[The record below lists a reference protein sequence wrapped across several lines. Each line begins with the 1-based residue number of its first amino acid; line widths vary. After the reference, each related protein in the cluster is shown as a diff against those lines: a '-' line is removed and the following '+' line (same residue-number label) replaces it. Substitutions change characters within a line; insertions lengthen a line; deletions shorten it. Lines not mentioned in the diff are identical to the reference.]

1 MNAALLVIDIQNEFF
16 NYGPVTAQLLN
27 SAIENIN
34 WVIAL
39 FREKGLPVIS
49 VQQLEPD
56 ENMVPGKPGFDI
68 PDSLKILPSDLHI
81 HKTYRNSFNKT
92 PLAAELSKLGV
103 DTVFIT
109 GYCAEFCVLSTMRGA
124 MDLDLTP
131 IIVKN
136 CIASDR
142 PENVTFVE
150 NIDDL
155 ITYGALR
162 KLLE

>member
-1 MNAALLVIDIQNEFF
+1 MKAALLVIDIQKDFF
-16 NYGPVTAQLLN
+16 NNGPMTAQLLN

-34 WVIAL
+34 WVIPL
-39 FREKGLPVIS
+39 FRKKRLPVIC
-49 VQQLEPD
+49 VQQLEP
-56 ENMVPGKPGFDI
+56 ENKLVPGEPGFDI
-68 PDSLKILPSDLHI
+68 PDSLNILPSDLHI

-92 PLAAELSKLGV
+92 PLAAELAKLGV

-162 KLLE
+162 KFLE

>member
-1 MNAALLVIDIQNEFF
+1 MKPALLVIDIQKDFF
-16 NYGPVTAQLLN
+16 NNSPTTAQLLN
-27 SAIENIN
+27 NAIENIN
-34 WVIAL
+34 PVIAL
-39 FREKGLPVIS
+39 FREKGLPVIC
-49 VQQLEPD
+49 VQHMEP
-56 ENMVPGKPGFDI
+56 ENGLVPGQEKYDL
-68 PDSLKILPSDLHI
+68 PDSLQILPSDLHI

-92 PLAAELSKLGV
+92 PLAEKLAEMGV

-109 GYCAEFCVLSTMRGA
+109 GYCAQYCILSTIRGA

-131 IIVKN
+131 IVVKD
-136 CIASDR
+136 CIAGDD
-142 PENVTFVE
+142 PESVTFVE

>member
-1 MNAALLVIDIQNEFF
+1 MKPALLVIDIQKDFF
-16 NYGPVTAQLLN
+16 NNSATTAQLLN
-27 SAIENIN
+27 KAIENIN

-39 FREKGLPVIS
+39 FREKGLPVIC
-49 VQQLEPD
+49 VQHMEP
-56 ENMVPGKPGFDI
+56 ENGLVPGQEKYDL
-68 PDSLKILPSDLHI
+68 PDSLHILPSDLHI

-92 PLAAELSKLGV
+92 PLAENLSKMGV

-109 GYCAEFCVLSTMRGA
+109 GYCAQYCILSTIRGA

-131 IIVKN
+131 IVVKD
-136 CIASDR
+136 CIAGDDPDS
-142 PENVTFVE
+142 VTFVE

>member
-1 MNAALLVIDIQNEFF
+1 VE
-16 NYGPVTAQLLN
+16 P
-27 SAIENIN
+27 EN
-34 WVIAL
+34 
-39 FREKGLPVIS
+39 GL
-49 VQQLEPD
+49 
-56 ENMVPGKPGFDI
+56 VPGEPGFDI
-68 PDSLKILPSDLHI
+68 PDSLEIIPSDLHI

-92 PLAAELSKLGV
+92 PLAGKLAELGV

-136 CIASDR
+136 CIASDN
-142 PENVTFVE
+142 PANIAFVE

>member
-1 MNAALLVIDIQNEFF
+1 MKPALLVIDIQKDFF
-16 NYGPVTAQLLN
+16 NNSPTTAQLLN
-27 SAIENIN
+27 KAIENIN

-39 FREKGLPVIS
+39 FREKGLPVIC
-49 VQQLEPD
+49 VQHMEP
-56 ENMVPGKPGFDI
+56 ENGLVPGQEKYDL
-68 PDSLKILPSDLHI
+68 PDSLQILPSDLHI

-92 PLAAELSKLGV
+92 PLAENLAGMGV

-109 GYCAEFCVLSTMRGA
+109 GYCAQYCILSTIRGA

-131 IIVKN
+131 IVVKD
-136 CIASDR
+136 CIAGDD
-142 PENVTFVE
+142 PESVTFVE

-162 KLLE
+162 KMLE

>member
-1 MNAALLVIDIQNEFF
+1 VKPALLVIDIQKDFF
-16 NYGPVTAQLLN
+16 NNSPVTAQLLN

-34 WVIAL
+34 WVIPL
-39 FREKGLPVIS
+39 FREKGYPVIC
-49 VQQLEPD
+49 VQHMEP
-56 ENMVPGKPGFDI
+56 ENGLVPGEEKFDL
-68 PDSLKILPSDLHI
+68 PDSLQILPSDLHI

-92 PLAAELSKLGV
+92 PLAGKLAEMGV

-109 GYCAEFCVLSTMRGA
+109 GYCAQYCILSTIRGA

-131 IIVKN
+131 IVIKD
-136 CIASDR
+136 CIAGDDQGS
-142 PENVTFVE
+142 VTFVE

-155 ITYGALR
+155 ITYGALK

>member
-1 MNAALLVIDIQNEFF
+1 MKPALLVIDIQKDFF
-16 NYGPVTAQLLN
+16 NNSPTTAQLLN
-27 SAIENIN
+27 NAIENIN
-34 WVIAL
+34 QVIAL
-39 FREKGLPVIS
+39 FREKGLPVIC
-49 VQQLEPD
+49 VQHMEP
-56 ENMVPGKPGFDI
+56 ENGLVPGQEKYDL
-68 PDSLKILPSDLHI
+68 PDSLQILPSDLHI

-92 PLAAELSKLGV
+92 PLAEKLAEMGV

-109 GYCAEFCVLSTMRGA
+109 GYCAQYCILSTIRGA

-131 IIVKN
+131 IVVKE
-136 CIASDR
+136 CIAGDDS
-142 PENVTFVE
+142 ESVTFVE

>member
-1 MNAALLVIDIQNEFF
+1 MKPALLVIDIQNDFF
-16 NYGPVTAQLLN
+16 HNSPETARLLN

-34 WVIAL
+34 WVIPL
-39 FREKGLPVIS
+39 FREKGLPVIC
-49 VQQLEPD
+49 VQQVEP
-56 ENMVPGKPGFDI
+56 ENNLVPGEPGFDI

-92 PLAAELSKLGV
+92 PLAGELAKLGV

-131 IIVKN
+131 IIVKD
-136 CIASDR
+136 CVASDN
-142 PENVTFVE
+142 PANITFVE

-162 KLLE
+162 KMLE

>member
-1 MNAALLVIDIQNEFF
+1 MKPALLVIDIQKDFF
-16 NYGPVTAQLLN
+16 NNSPTTAQLLN
-27 SAIENIN
+27 KAIENIN

-39 FREKGLPVIS
+39 FREKGLPVIC
-49 VQQLEPD
+49 VQHMEP
-56 ENMVPGKPGFDI
+56 ENGLVPGQEKYDL
-68 PDSLKILPSDLHI
+68 PDSLQILPSDLHI

-92 PLAAELSKLGV
+92 PLAEKLAEMGV

-109 GYCAEFCVLSTMRGA
+109 GYCAQYCILSTIRGA

-131 IIVKN
+131 IVVKE
-136 CIASDR
+136 CIAGDDS
-142 PENVTFVE
+142 ESVTFVE

-155 ITYGALR
+155 ITYGALS

>member
-1 MNAALLVIDIQNEFF
+1 MKPALLVIDIQKDFF
-16 NYGPVTAQLLN
+16 NTSPITAQLLN

-39 FREKGLPVIS
+39 FREKGLPVIC
-49 VQQLEPD
+49 VQQLEPED
-56 ENMVPGKPGFDI
+56 NLVPGEPGFDI
-68 PDSLKILPSDLHI
+68 PDSLNILPSDLHI

-92 PLAAELSKLGV
+92 PLAGHLAELGV

-109 GYCAEFCVLSTMRGA
+109 GYCAEFCVLSTIRGA
-124 MDLDLTP
+124 MDLDITP
-131 IIVKN
+131 IVIKD
-136 CIASDR
+136 CIASDN
-142 PENVTFVE
+142 PANITFVE